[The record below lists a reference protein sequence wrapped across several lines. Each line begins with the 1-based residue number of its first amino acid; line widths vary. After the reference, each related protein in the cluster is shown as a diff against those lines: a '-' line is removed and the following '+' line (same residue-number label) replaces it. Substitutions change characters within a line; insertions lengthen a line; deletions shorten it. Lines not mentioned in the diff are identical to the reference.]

1 MIKLEF
7 RAAPQVVA
15 LCWKFVSEAI
25 GGLHEGGTIQFSAPD
40 LDDEDFVEA
49 WESGLQEELDADI
62 ASLEFLFGQDGFGE
76 LEVELKEEVAEGV
89 LRACSAVRLWM
100 RTNKL
105 ADIDDVEMEKL
116 VLDEIEF
123 NSETGIAL
131 LAYSVLGYL
140 QEVLIEVLMGGE

>member
-1 MIKLEF
+1 MIKLDF

-15 LCWKFVSEAI
+15 LCWNFVSEAI

-62 ASLEFLFGQDGFGE
+62 ASLEFLFGNEEFGE
-76 LEVELKEEVAEGV
+76 GEIELKPEVAEGI
-89 LRACSAVRLWM
+89 LRACAAVRLWM
-100 RTNKL
+100 RSNKL

-116 VLDEIEF
+116 VLDEVEF
-123 NSETGIAL
+123 NSETGVAL

-140 QEVLIEVLMGGE
+140 QEVLIETLMGGE